1 MQFAK
6 LTGKN
11 ILHKG
16 IVINKIFKNTQTT
29 SALDLES
36 CRCCSQFLT
45 SPSEERRKSSHVSY
59 PSLKL
64 SSLDQDQDI
73 AGEFETEGSHFSE
86 NNNREVEDEDLSE
99 CNFSSLSSSCLSL
112 VNVSEFSSTSSSKT
126 TIMSLK
132 NFDVLTK
139 VQ

>member
-1 MQFAK
+1 M
-6 LTGKN
+6 
-11 ILHKG
+11 
-16 IVINKIFKNTQTT
+16 
-29 SALDLES
+29 
-36 CRCCSQFLT
+36 
-45 SPSEERRKSSHVSY
+45 SY

-73 AGEFETEGSHFSE
+73 AGEFETEGSHFSD

-99 CNFSSLSSSCLSL
+99 FNFSSLSSSCLSL